1 MWERVELTG
10 KKMLTNRM
18 SRKEKRSTSS
28 RETLQAEEEIGT
40 FVQNRWS
47 QPICSKMQP
56 GKKRSPNRQ
65 IKNDQST
72 HLFCFIYLMAP
83 RCYQEPRGKS
93 PVITIEKIRFFS
105 LKKRRAILR
114 RKNKQDGSEYR
125 KERNESGQ
133 GGSHGLREDPFHD
146 ELRRGGGREGE
157 GAPGRGGGGD
167 PADDG
172 PIVEL
177 ARGVLRDGAGREERG
192 RRRRRRRRVGRERA
206 PGGGAPGAGE
216 ELERVQRRLR
226 RPQLAGGHG
235 GRADPGI
242 GHARGGRGSYGEG
255 RSVLRVSE

>member
-1 MWERVELTG
+1 
-10 KKMLTNRM
+10 
-18 SRKEKRSTSS
+18 
-28 RETLQAEEEIGT
+28 
-40 FVQNRWS
+40 
-47 QPICSKMQP
+47 
-56 GKKRSPNRQ
+56 
-65 IKNDQST
+65 
-72 HLFCFIYLMAP
+72 
-83 RCYQEPRGKS
+83 
-93 PVITIEKIRFFS
+93 
-105 LKKRRAILR
+105 
-114 RKNKQDGSEYR
+114 
-125 KERNESGQ
+125 
-133 GGSHGLREDPFHD
+133 LREDPFHD

-235 GRADPGI
+235 GRAGPGI
-242 GHARGGRGSYGEG
+242 AHARGAGRGGAGELWRWRG
-255 RSVLRVSE
+255 AKCGVMRVSERARYQR